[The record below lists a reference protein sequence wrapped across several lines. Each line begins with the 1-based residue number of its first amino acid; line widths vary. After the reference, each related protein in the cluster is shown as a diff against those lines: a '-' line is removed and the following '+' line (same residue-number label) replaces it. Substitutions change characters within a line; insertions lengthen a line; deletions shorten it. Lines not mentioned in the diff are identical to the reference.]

1 MPNYYIKYDSH
12 ITGGVYWLGSNNQWV
27 EQWCNAVAYNTI
39 DSAKAALAP
48 VINSSHSPQYTIVQE
63 KTTFDV
69 VFSGHQLIS
78 VKLNKLADTLSSYA
92 LCCIADEIRK
102 IAKEIKQ

>member
-1 MPNYYIKYDSH
+1 MPNYYIKYDSN

-27 EQWCNAVAYNTI
+27 DQQCNAVAYNTI

-48 VINSSHSPQYTIVQE
+48 VINSSYSYQYMIVQE

-69 VFSGHQLIS
+69 VFSGHHLIS
-78 VKLNKLADTLSSYA
+78 VRLNKLADTLGGCY
-92 LCCIADEIRK
+92 IADEIRK